1 METSWRSKLTPAGSY
16 WPPIRNYRELCN
28 AAVVWREAAG
38 KTGNMPKD
46 SFMAD
51 LSLSRIPLSLR
62 SNVAPFRA
70 LDVLAGATRRERE
83 GQDIVHLE
91 TRAPGPPPPRVVRD
105 VAISALDG
113 RRVGYTEALGRPSLR
128 ARIARHYRDTH
139 GVEVAPERI
148 AVTTGSSG
156 GFALSFLTLFDAGAR
171 VAVAAPG
178 YPAYRNILEAFGIET
193 VTIETSPADRFT
205 VTAEMI
211 EAEHLKNKLDGILL
225 MSPANPTGAM
235 MRREVLRDVCETCD
249 RLGIAFI
256 SDEGY
261 HGLTYGEAAETA
273 LKFWS
278 QAVVA
283 NSFSKYFCMTGWRI
297 GWLVLPE
304 HLIRPI
310 ERLQQSLSISV
321 PFLSQI
327 GAEVVFD
334 AQEELE
340 DVLEGYARNR
350 AILLNELPGMGFGFL
365 PADGAFYLYVDT
377 SRFSDDSLDFCAKLL
392 DATGVGT
399 TPGVD
404 FDRRRGKAAE
414 RVSFAGPERD
424 GFAARGS
431 RKWRVS

>member
-1 METSWRSKLTPAGSY
+1 LAAHSKLQ
-16 WPPIRNYRELCN
+16 ELSN
-28 AAVVWREAAG
+28 AAVFWREAAG
-38 KTGNMPKD
+38 KTGNMTKD
-46 SFMAD
+46 SFTAD
-51 LSLSRIPLSLR
+51 LSPSRMPLSLR
-62 SNVAPFRA
+62 SYVAPFMA
-70 LDVLAGATRRERE
+70 LDVLASATRRERE

-91 TRAPGPPPPRVVRD
+91 IGEPGAPPPRVVRD
-105 VAISALDG
+105 AAISALDG

-128 ARIARHYRDTH
+128 ARIARHYRDAY
-139 GVEVAPERI
+139 GVVVSPEQI

-156 GFALSFLTLFDAGAR
+156 GFALAFLALFDSGAR
-171 VAVAAPG
+171 VAIAAPG

-193 VTIETSPADRFT
+193 VTIETPRENRFT

-211 EAEHLKNKLDGILL
+211 EAEHLQRTLDGILL

-235 MRREVLRDVCETCD
+235 MRREALREVCETCE

-256 SDEGY
+256 SDEVY

-273 LKFWS
+273 LKFS
-278 QAVVA
+278 ASVIVA
-283 NSFSKYFCMTGWRI
+283 NSFSKYFCMSGWRI

-304 HLIRPI
+304 QLVRPI

-340 DVLEGYARNR
+340 AVRAGYAGNR
-350 AILLNELPGMGFGFL
+350 EILLNELPGMGFDFL
-365 PADGAFYLYVDT
+365 PADGAFYLYADI
-377 SRFSDDSLDFCAKLL
+377 SRFSDNSADFCAKLL

-399 TPGVD
+399 TPGLD
-404 FDRRRGKAAE
+404 FDRRRGESAV
-414 RVSFAGPERD
+414 RLSFAGPERD
-424 GFAARGS
+424 IVEAMRRLKAWLR
-431 RKWRVS
+431 

>member
-1 METSWRSKLTPAGSY
+1 MT
-16 WPPIRNYRELCN
+16 
-28 AAVVWREAAG
+28 
-38 KTGNMPKD
+38 KD

-51 LSLSRIPLSLR
+51 LPLARIPLSLR
-62 SNVAPFRA
+62 SNVAPFMA

-91 TRAPGPPPPRVVRD
+91 IGEPGAPPPRVVREA
-105 VAISALDG
+105 AISALDG
-113 RRVGYTEALGRPSLR
+113 SKVGYTEALGRPSLR
-128 ARIARHYRDTH
+128 ARIARHYRDAH
-139 GVEVAPERI
+139 GVEVPSERI

-156 GFALSFLTLFDAGAR
+156 GFALAFLTLFDAGAR

-193 VTIETSPADRFT
+193 VTIETARATRFA

-211 EAEHLKNKLDGILL
+211 EAEHLKQKLDGILL

-235 MRREVLRDVCETCD
+235 MRRETLRDVCDTCE

-256 SDEGY
+256 SDEVY

-273 LKFWS
+273 LKFS
-278 QAVVA
+278 SDAIVA
-283 NSFSKYFCMTGWRI
+283 NSFSKYFCMSGWRI
-297 GWLVLPE
+297 GWLVVPE
-304 HLIRPI
+304 HLVRPI

-340 DVLEGYARNR
+340 AVCAGYARNR
-350 AILLNELPGMGFGFL
+350 EILLTELPGMGFDFL
-365 PADGAFYLYVDT
+365 PPNGAFYLYVDI
-377 SRFSDDSLDFCAKLL
+377 SRFSDDSADFCTKLL

-399 TPGVD
+399 TPGSD
-404 FDRRRGKAAE
+404 FDRVRGHSAI
-414 RVSFAGPERD
+414 RLSFAGPERD
-424 GFAARGS
+424 IVEAMRRLKAWLG
-431 RKWRVS
+431 